1 MKKCPECGRF
11 MEYDGDNEF
20 HYICNHCD
28 MFYCFEE
35 GCYCCDEGEEVEII
49 KPKHDDTNNI

>member
-35 GCYCCDEGEEVEII
+35 GYWKNIGM
-49 KPKHDDTNNI
+49 DDKGKE